1 MLISTFLEEV
11 ALLWV
16 NAVSQRV
23 IKSNSYEGLMSH
35 SCDLQMLSLT
45 RPSKQTSLS
54 APGGLFEPS
63 LGVLMEWMFLRAEA
77 APLGPYYAND
87 EA

>member
-1 MLISTFLEEV
+1 M
-11 ALLWV
+11 

-23 IKSNSYEGLMSH
+23 IKLNSYEGLMSH
-35 SCDLQMLSLT
+35 SCDQQMLSLT
-45 RPSKQTSLS
+45 RLSKQTSLS
-54 APGGLFEPS
+54 VPGGLFRPL

-77 APLGPYYAND
+77 VPLGLYYAND